1 LTGEGMIIPELVGID
16 EISSDLSAC
25 LPDGC
30 KQKRNNNHTGN
41 APEYHE
47 EVFVS
52 VFGCDW

>member
-1 LTGEGMIIPELVGID
+1 MIIPELVGID

-41 APEYHE
+41 APEYHA